1 MNTSSSVRTKRL
13 TAQTLLLTILIL
25 QDFIPALGNI
35 PIGPLS
41 LTTLQITVMIGAVV
55 MGPGTGML
63 LGGTWGVIT
72 WLRAF
77 FYPSSPLAPL
87 IFTNPIIAIVP
98 RFLVGLVAGY
108 LFIWLHKIMKDRW
121 ALLITG
127 AAGAMT
133 NTLLVLGGIYL
144 FARTPAVANGYHT
157 DVAHLGVVLGTVLA
171 TNGLA
176 EMVLS
181 MILVP
186 AISLPLLKYTH
197 FNDYLAK

>member
-1 MNTSSSVRTKRL
+1 MTSTSVRTKRL
-13 TAQTLLLTILIL
+13 TAQTLLLAILIL
-25 QDFIPALGNI
+25 QDFIAALGNI

-55 MGPGTGML
+55 MGPNTGML

-98 RFLVGLVAGY
+98 RLLVGLVAGY
-108 LFIWLHKIMKDRW
+108 LFLWLRKVMKQRW
-121 ALLITG
+121 ALTIVG

-133 NTLLVLGGIYL
+133 NTLLVLGGISL
-144 FARTPAVANGYHT
+144 FAHTPAVAKGYHT
-157 DVAHLGVVLGTVLA
+157 DVAHLWTVLGTVLA

-186 AISLPLLKYTH
+186 AIAIPLLRYTH
-197 FNDYLAK
+197 FNDQK